1 MLQKNKSIGVIDSGL
16 GGLSLFRYISGEL
29 PHENIVYLADS
40 ANVPYGD
47 KDSAW
52 VLSRSKD
59 LIATLIHQADC
70 KVVVIA
76 CNTITAVA
84 IDQLRVSFDIPIIA
98 IEPAIKP
105 AVNLTTSKQIAVL
118 ATALTLKGDNVSR
131 LVVEYGEGI
140 EILLIPCIGLADRVE
155 SGQVNSSEMRV
166 YLTTLLEPLMAAQVD
181 TVVLGC
187 THYPFVQHTIQ
198 DIMGAGVTIIDPS
211 EAVTAQLIRQLNYHD
226 LNSILGTY
234 GSREVWTN
242 IAEATTES
250 IVFSLLGKTLPV
262 VSFEIT
268 AFDSRQA
275 ISH

>member
-1 MLQKNKSIGVIDSGL
+1 MLHKNNSIGVIDSGL
-16 GGLSLFRYISGEL
+16 GGLSLFRYISDKL
-29 PHENIVYLADS
+29 PYENIVYLADS

-47 KDSAW
+47 KDSTW

-59 LIATLIHQADC
+59 LIATLIHQANC

-84 IDQLRVSFDIPIIA
+84 IDQLRASFDIPIIA

-105 AVNLTTSKQIAVL
+105 AVSLTSSKKIAVL
-118 ATALTLKGDNVSR
+118 ATALTLKGDNVTR
-131 LVVEYGEGI
+131 LVIEYGKGV

-155 SGQVNSSEMRV
+155 SGQVNSDEMRL
-166 YLTTLLEPLMAAQVD
+166 YLTSLLEPLIAAEVD

-198 DIMGAGVTIIDPS
+198 EIMGSGVTIIDPS

-226 LNSILGTY
+226 LNRILDTY
-234 GSREVWTN
+234 GSRVVWTN
-242 IAEATTES
+242 VAEATTES
-250 IVFSLLGKTLPV
+250 IVFSLLGKKLPV
-262 VSFEIT
+262 FSFDIT
-268 AFDSRQA
+268 AYDPRQA
-275 ISH
+275 ILL